1 MKVGVIGAGKMGEN
15 HVRTYLSLTQECQFI
30 GLFDV
35 NQVRSNEIADK
46 YHVKA
51 FPSIDTLLKEVDA
64 ISITVPTAFHYEIGL
79 ACIKHRVHILM
90 EKPIAS
96 TLAQAQQLKL
106 QAEKENLC
114 FQVGHIELFNPL
126 VKALQEAIKEEE
138 VIAIETHRMS
148 SFSARIEGVD
158 VVQDL
163 MLHDLYIL
171 NTLLANDSIQEVQT
185 VGHLTK
191 GMPTHAVAIAKSTK
205 GIALQ
210 LTASYQSNKN
220 VRSIHLLTQRA
231 YMVANLLTNELAIT
245 RSTEPFGSF
254 SRSTTEIIQAPSFH
268 QPLAL
273 ELRAF
278 LSCIKAQSTPF
289 VTAADGI
296 QALALATNI
305 SESIQSANKNA

>member
-15 HVRTYLSLTQECQFI
+15 HVRTYLSLSQECQFI

-51 FPSIDTLLKEVDA
+51 FPTIDTLLKEVDA

-126 VKALQEAIKEEE
+126 VKALQEAIKDEE

-148 SFSARIEGVD
+148 SFSARIEGS
-158 VVQDL
+158 
-163 MLHDLYIL
+163 MWCK
-171 NTLLANDSIQEVQT
+171 T
-185 VGHLTK
+185 
-191 GMPTHAVAIAKSTK
+191 
-205 GIALQ
+205 
-210 LTASYQSNKN
+210 
-220 VRSIHLLTQRA
+220 
-231 YMVANLLTNELAIT
+231 
-245 RSTEPFGSF
+245 
-254 SRSTTEIIQAPSFH
+254 
-268 QPLAL
+268 
-273 ELRAF
+273 
-278 LSCIKAQSTPF
+278 
-289 VTAADGI
+289 
-296 QALALATNI
+296 
-305 SESIQSANKNA
+305 

>member
-1 MKVGVIGAGKMGEN
+1 
-15 HVRTYLSLTQECQFI
+15 
-30 GLFDV
+30 
-35 NQVRSNEIADK
+35 
-46 YHVKA
+46 
-51 FPSIDTLLKEVDA
+51 
-64 ISITVPTAFHYEIGL
+64 
-79 ACIKHRVHILM
+79 
-90 EKPIAS
+90 
-96 TLAQAQQLKL
+96 
-106 QAEKENLC
+106 
-114 FQVGHIELFNPL
+114 
-126 VKALQEAIKEEE
+126 
-138 VIAIETHRMS
+138 
-148 SFSARIEGVD
+148 
-158 VVQDL
+158 

-185 VGHLTK
+185 VGHLAK

-220 VRSIHLLTQRA
+220 VRSIHLLTQRS

-296 QALALATNI
+296 QALLLQPTLVSLFNQLIKTLKKRCPSCHLA
-305 SESIQSANKNA
+305 SEGHLFCNSLIRYCLIT